1 MIPSVVWFQFPD
13 LAVIA
18 ACAGVV
24 AGMSILSII
33 ASRFESARERRRKF
47 ITEQL
52 HSRRARRT
60 EVA

>member
-24 AGMSILSII
+24 AGMSVLSIV
-33 ASRFESARERRRKF
+33 ASRLDRAREQRRRNS
-47 ITEQL
+47 TAEQEQ
-52 HSRRARRT
+52 AR
-60 EVA
+60 EAA